1 MADGIPVMRGAGV
14 LLVAV
19 LVAGGCNGD
28 GGGASVDD
36 TLPPPV
42 ETTTTTV
49 ADYSVPAVIDAA
61 YVEKVMAAL
70 DRVYGDAIRTLAT
83 ERQITEQFLSR
94 LAAIY
99 GDKQFDLAQ
108 RAWVR
113 DVADGLDDLR
123 SPPGNPMTVVQRA
136 VRLDADCMVA
146 AVERTFR
153 AARDPVTSTPQKYI
167 ALVPKPEGRDPGS
180 LNPTPWMMSYDGFV
194 AEPAGAEP
202 ESPCVR

>member
-1 MADGIPVMRGAGV
+1 MRGAGV
-14 LLVAV
+14 MLVAV
-19 LVAGGCNGD
+19 LVAACNG
-28 GGGASVDD
+28 GGGRTEE

-42 ETTTTTV
+42 EVTTTTV
-49 ADYSVPAVIDAA
+49 VDYSVPAVIDVA

-70 DRVYGDAIRTLAT
+70 DRVYGDAIRTLAA
-83 ERQITEQFLSR
+83 ERQITEPFLSR

-123 SPPGNPMTVVQRA
+123 SPPGDPTTVVQRT

-153 AARDPVTSTPQKYI
+153 AVREPVTSTPQKYI
-167 ALVPKPEGRDPGS
+167 ALVPKPPGRDPQS
-180 LNPTPWMMSYDGFV
+180 LNPTPWLMSYDGFV

-202 ESPCVR
+202 ASPCVR

>member
-1 MADGIPVMRGAGV
+1 MRGAGL

-19 LVAGGCNGD
+19 LMAACNGGD
-28 GGGASVDD
+28 GPTVD

-42 ETTTTTV
+42 ETTSTTV
-49 ADYSVPAVIDAA
+49 VDYAVPAVIDAA

-70 DRVYGDAIRTLAT
+70 DRVYGDAIRTLAV
-83 ERQITEQFLSR
+83 ERQITEPFLSR

-113 DVADGLDDLR
+113 DVADGLDDLQ
-123 SPPGNPMTVVQRA
+123 SPPGDPATVVQRA
-136 VRLDADCMVA
+136 VRLDADCIVA

-153 AARDPVTSTPQKYI
+153 AVRDPVTSTPQKYV
-167 ALVPKPEGRDPGS
+167 ALVPRPEGRDPRS
-180 LNPTPWMMSYDGFV
+180 FNPTPWMMSYDGFV

-202 ESPCVR
+202 ASPCVR